1 MRLFAIVLTTLVN
14 SSQTPLTSLTSAWA
28 PRIPSVPTCLATRV
42 TSFENV
48 PRRSTISLMVVLME
62 ATSAKRGVK
71 VIRCERSPVDTDLVT
86 VEISLRA
93 RT

>member
-1 MRLFAIVLTTLVN
+1 M
-14 SSQTPLTSLTSAWA
+14 
-28 PRIPSVPTCLATRV
+28 PTCLATRV
-42 TSFENV
+42 TSLENV

-62 ATSAKRGVK
+62 ATSAKRGVRRMRW
-71 VIRCERSPVDTDLVT
+71 VRSPVETDLVT